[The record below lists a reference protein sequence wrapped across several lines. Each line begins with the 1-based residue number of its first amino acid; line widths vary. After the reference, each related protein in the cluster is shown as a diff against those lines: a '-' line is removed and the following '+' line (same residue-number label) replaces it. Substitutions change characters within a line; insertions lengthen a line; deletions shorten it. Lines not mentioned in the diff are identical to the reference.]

1 MTRKVFLFEILLI
14 AAAIA
19 ATVVL
24 YPHLPARVPTHW
36 NIHMEPDRYAPKLA
50 FCFFGP
56 GFMAMVMVL
65 TWLFPWLSPKRFQMD
80 AFWSTYHQVMLL
92 CFGMMAYLYAA
103 MLWADSGRA
112 IDMGRAILS
121 GVCLFVVLFG
131 NLMGKLRRNFY
142 LGVRTPWTLA
152 SERVWN
158 ATHRFAAKTFVAC
171 GLAGLALSIAGL
183 YVGAVLFLMVPGLA
197 AWAYSL
203 VYYKQLDRRGE
214 LEDGLATGME
224 KPDPRSYPPGA

>member
-14 AAAIA
+14 AAAVT
-19 ATVVL
+19 ATVLL
-24 YPHLPARVPTHW
+24 YPHLPDRVPIHW
-36 NIHMEPDRYAPKLA
+36 NLNMQPDHNAPKLA
-50 FCFFGP
+50 LCLFGP
-56 GFMAMVMVL
+56 GFMALVMVL
-65 TWLFPWLSPKRFQMD
+65 TWLFPWLSPKRFRID

-158 ATHRFAAKTFVAC
+158 ATHRFAAKAFVGG

-183 YVGAVLFLMVPGLA
+183 YLWAALALAVPGLA

-214 LEDGLATGME
+214 LEDGLATADGE
-224 KPDPRSYPPGA
+224 GDRHAHSSGA